1 VSSVGATHRQLVEP
15 FWQGN
20 LNDYVTAIAWSP
32 NGQLLAA
39 SSAAG
44 EVVIVDVEGRSLRS
58 IQAGNGQSLNCLGFS
73 QDGQFLAAGGQE
85 GCVKI
90 WQIEAGN
97 SPLITTIEN
106 PSVWIDHLAWNPK
119 HNEVAFSLGRDV
131 QIWDVEAD
139 KVAAILNFE
148 ASSVLDLAWHP
159 QGEFLSAAGHRAV
172 KTWNREDWNRNPT
185 TWELIAAS
193 VAIAWSPNGDYL
205 ASGNMDRTLLVWQWG
220 NPYPWQM
227 QGFPG
232 KVRQLAWSEL
242 LTKTGAP
249 LLVTSSQEGLIVW
262 AKHPDESVGWG
273 ANVLNLHEG
282 TVQAIAFQPGTGLLA
297 SAASDGWIGLWQQ
310 ASKVVQILEGAPQGF
325 SCLAWQPSGQ
335 KLAAGGQ
342 NGELLIW
349 SQSSQAEEFG

>member
-1 VSSVGATHRQLVEP
+1 VSSVGSANRQLVKP
-15 FWQGN
+15 FWQGS

-32 NGQLLAA
+32 NGQMLAA

-44 EVVIVDVEGRSLRS
+44 EVALLDVEGRSLLSVQPGEGRS
-58 IQAGNGQSLNCLGFS
+58 LDCLGFS
-73 QDGQFLAAGGQE
+73 PDGQFLAAGGQD

-90 WQIEAGN
+90 WRLEAKPTLV
-97 SPLITTIEN
+97 STIDN
-106 PSVWIDHLAWNPK
+106 APAWIDRLAWNPK
-119 HNEVAFSLGRDV
+119 HNELAFSLGRYA
-131 QIWDVEAD
+131 QIWDVEASEV
-139 KVAAILNFE
+139 VATLHFE

-159 QGEFLSAAGHRAV
+159 QGEFLAAAGHRAV
-172 KTWNREDWNRNPT
+172 KTWSREDWNNDPT
-185 TWELIAAS
+185 TWELAAAS

-220 NPYPWQM
+220 NPFPWQM

-232 KVRQLAWSEL
+232 KVRQLAWSEI

-249 LLVTSSQEGLIVW
+249 LLVTSSQEGLVVW

-273 ANVLNLHEG
+273 ANVLNLHEEM
-282 TVQAIAFQPGTGLLA
+282 VQAIAFQPGTGLLA

-325 SCLAWQPSGQ
+325 SCVAWQPGGQ

-349 SQSSQAEEFG
+349 SESSRAKGFS

>member
-32 NGQLLAA
+32 NGQMLAA

-44 EVVIVDVEGRSLRS
+44 EVVIVDVETRSLRS
-58 IQAGNGQSLNCLGFS
+58 IQTGNGRSLSCLGFS
-73 QDGQFLAAGGQE
+73 QDGQFLATGGQE
-85 GCVKI
+85 GSVKI
-90 WQIEAGN
+90 WQIEAGA
-97 SPLITTIEN
+97 STLITTIEN
-106 PSVWIDHLAWNPK
+106 PSVWIDHLTWNPK
-119 HNEVAFSLGRDV
+119 YNELAFSLGRDV

-139 KVAAILNFE
+139 EVAATLNFE

-159 QGEFLSAAGHRAV
+159 QGEFLA
-172 KTWNREDWNRNPT
+172 
-185 TWELIAAS
+185 AAS
-193 VAIAWSPNGDYL
+193 VAIAWSPNGEYL

-232 KVRQLAWSEL
+232 KVRRLTWSEL

-262 AKHPDESVGWG
+262 AKHLDESVGWG
-273 ANVLNLHEG
+273 ANVLTLHEG

-310 ASKVVQILEGAPQGF
+310 AAKVVQILEGAPQGF

-349 SQSSQAEEFG
+349 SQSSQAQESG